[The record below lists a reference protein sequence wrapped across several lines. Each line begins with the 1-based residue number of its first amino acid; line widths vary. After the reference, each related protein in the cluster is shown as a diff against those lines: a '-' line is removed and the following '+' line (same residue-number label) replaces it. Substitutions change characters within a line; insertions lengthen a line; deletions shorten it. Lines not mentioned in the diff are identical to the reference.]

1 VNGLFGALSRLL
13 ERLEAEDAAGAAMI
27 LSEVKSQLSDVA
39 SASDLLELRLLN
51 ARCQEAAKR
60 LAQGIESKL
69 HGVAVSGRAVSAYS
83 GR

>member
-13 ERLEAEDAAGAAMI
+13 ERLEADDAAGAAMI
-27 LSEVKSQLSDVA
+27 LSEVKSQLCEVK

-60 LAQGIESKL
+60 LAHGIGSKL
-69 HGVAVSGRAVSAYS
+69 HDVAVSNRAVTAYS
-83 GR
+83 HR